1 MSPTPRRL
9 AAVAAAGVTLLG
21 LSAAAPAARAQI
33 MSNPGQ
39 WYTNNQIYSMRV
51 FNGVVG
57 NSLLGK
63 GAKKGGKAAPGG
75 AKKKAAPAAA
85 DPTVYKESAARSL
98 AKTLAKKTANP
109 AEAEKAFASFLQL
122 YRQTARKDGF
132 PANDLAYAFEY
143 FVVNNYQIAHDLVD
157 LPIDKDP
164 RARRAIDG
172 FDRIAILGE
181 KRTLQVTAY
190 QERAVYDQFR
200 ALLRDNPQ
208 VRAMTDA
215 QKQEATEL
223 LAILVGVNFNA
234 YLHGVNAE
242 NEQAADAGRRMARE
256 GLEKLLG
263 APLDKVRITNTG
275 VAVP

>member
-9 AAVAAAGVTLLG
+9 AASAACVTLLG
-21 LSAAAPAARAQI
+21 LSATAPAAGAQI

-234 YLHGVNAE
+234 YLKGINAE

-256 GLEKLLG
+256 GIEKLLG

>member
-9 AAVAAAGVTLLG
+9 AASAACVTLLG
-21 LSAAAPAARAQI
+21 LSATAPAAGAQI